1 MAYQPKPGTLLY
13 SNMLN
18 DIETGKMR
26 FHEELKNR
34 VILGDKDKT

>member
-18 DIETGKMR
+18 DIETGKIKIPQ
-26 FHEELKNR
+26 FQR
-34 VILGDKDKT
+34 VCLDT